1 MNREQLLSMD
11 SSMLLSIINMKLRD
25 SFSSLEFLCED
36 YDLTSEE
43 VNSKLNSIGY
53 VYNPNSNQFISE

>member
-25 SFSSLEFLCED
+25 SFSSLELLCED
-36 YDLTSEE
+36 YDLASEE

-53 VYNPNSNQFISE
+53 VYNLNSNQFISE